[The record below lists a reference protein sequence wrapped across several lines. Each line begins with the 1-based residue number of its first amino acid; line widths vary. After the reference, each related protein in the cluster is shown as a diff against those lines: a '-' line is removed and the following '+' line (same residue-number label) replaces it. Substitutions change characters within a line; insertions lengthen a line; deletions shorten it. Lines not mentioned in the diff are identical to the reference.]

1 MATTTTAVPRE
12 SDEFQAQAE
21 RWVADFTEGWRAPK
35 GPDTFV
41 EHFSSRLAPDVR
53 LVQPQL
59 PPVVGLHGF
68 EQRFVRPL
76 FELIPDIRGEVERW
90 AAGGDTVYIELT
102 LRGTLGGRPLSYRE
116 SGTGDPIVLVHGLLA
131 DGELWRDVAPRLG
144 ADFRVL
150 APDWPLGSHRT
161 PLKPGSD
168 LSPLGLA
175 RVIADFLAELDLRNV
190 TLVGND

>member
-1 MATTTTAVPRE
+1 MATTTTAASRE

-35 GPDTFV
+35 GPDAFV

-59 PPVVGLHGF
+59 PPGVGLHGF

-76 FELIPDIRGEVERW
+76 FELMPDIRGEVERW

-102 LRGTLGGRPLSYRE
+102 LRATLGGRPLSWRVCDRVTLRDGVAIERE
-116 SGTGDPIVLVHGLLA
+116 SYFDPGPLIA
-131 DGELWRDVAPRLG
+131 AIARTPRAWPKFLRIQASTLG
-144 ADFRVL
+144 ARI
-150 APDWPLGSHRT
+150 GERRKKS
-161 PLKPGSD
+161 
-168 LSPLGLA
+168 
-175 RVIADFLAELDLRNV
+175 
-190 TLVGND
+190 